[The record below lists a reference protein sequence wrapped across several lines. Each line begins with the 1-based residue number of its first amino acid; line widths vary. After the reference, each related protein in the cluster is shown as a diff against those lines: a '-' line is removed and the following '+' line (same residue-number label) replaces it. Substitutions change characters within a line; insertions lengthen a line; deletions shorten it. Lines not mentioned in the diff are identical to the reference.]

1 MDEGTIAQGDALE
14 KVRDE
19 RWEKGLMYMK
29 ERQKIVDSVQGVARD
44 SLLDELRR
52 KYFGNDAATVAG
64 EEKAGYFRFKAKRVY
79 GLN

>member
-1 MDEGTIAQGDALE
+1 
-14 KVRDE
+14 
-19 RWEKGLMYMK
+19 MYMK